1 MMQTCAKQA
10 EDQHGQRKQQQSAHL
25 TAAFD
30 ASALDELVLIE
41 SGHRAH

>member
-1 MMQTCAKQA
+1 MMQTRAKQA
-10 EDQHGQRKQQQSAHL
+10 EGKHGECEQQQSAHL